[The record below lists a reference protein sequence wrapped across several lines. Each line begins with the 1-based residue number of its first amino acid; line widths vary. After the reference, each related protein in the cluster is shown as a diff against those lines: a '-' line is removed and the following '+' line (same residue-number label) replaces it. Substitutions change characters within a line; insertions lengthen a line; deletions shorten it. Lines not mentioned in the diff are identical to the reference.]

1 MHCCL
6 LGFRSQVDYLIIN
19 WEDDHCDL
27 DGYDDDYY
35 DYYCDS
41 DDYYYVI
48 LEMVSRI
55 IMISIL
61 LIILIMIRRFRL
73 AMHDMIGYYPSYF
86 FVACWS
92 VITPAICAGVFFF
105 KVLIVL
111 FVIIVVLVLI
121 IIMR

>member
-1 MHCCL
+1 M
-6 LGFRSQVDYLIIN
+6 IIN

-27 DGYDDDYY
+27 DGYDEDYY

-55 IMISIL
+55 
-61 LIILIMIRRFRL
+61 IILIMIRRFRL

-105 KVLIVL
+105 KV
-111 FVIIVVLVLI
+111 FVNIIIIVILKSL
-121 IIMR
+121 